1 MTVAAL
7 RAAEAG
13 GLLPV
18 TDAASS
24 HVGKVRASNE
34 DAFVIRP
41 EAGLWAVA
49 DGMGGLAR
57 GEWASGVIVRAL
69 DDLRFTGAP
78 RADQALLTDAI
89 EAANAAV
96 HGQAGAYGA
105 AIGSTVV
112 ALLLRDGRFSVT
124 WAGDSRAYRLRDDRL
139 DQLTRD
145 HTQVQD
151 RVDRGLLTPAEARA
165 HPMAHVLT
173 RAVGVQAILELD
185 SAEGAARTGDVFL
198 LCSDGLH
205 GVAGDDEIAAIL
217 RSGEPQSAC
226 DRLVAL
232 CLAKGAPDN
241 VTVVVAA
248 VEG

>member
-1 MTVAAL
+1 MTIAAL
-7 RAAEAG
+7 RTAQAG
-13 GLLPV
+13 GPPQV
-18 TDAASS
+18 SDAARS
-24 HVGKVRASNE
+24 HVGLVRAANE

-57 GEWASGVIVRAL
+57 GEWASAMIVRAL
-69 DDLRFTGAP
+69 DGLRFTGGP
-78 RADQALLTDAI
+78 GADQALLTEAI
-89 EAANAAV
+89 DSANGAV
-96 HGQAGAYGA
+96 HRQAVAYGA

-124 WAGDSRAYRLRDDRL
+124 WAGDSRAYRLRGGRL

-151 RVDRGLLTPAEARA
+151 RVDRGLLTPGEAKV

-173 RAVGVQAILELD
+173 RAVGVQAVLALE
-185 SAEGAARTGDVFL
+185 STEGGARAGDVFL

-217 RSGEPQSAC
+217 QGDEPQAAC

-241 VTVVVAA
+241 VTVIVAA
-248 VEG
+248 VEA